1 MKACPAPLEE
11 PPFARCRRFLTRDV
25 RPNELTLDI
34 GCGSGELMLALQRR
48 GARTIGIEVVAELVA
63 GCREQGLD
71 VRWGRAEE
79 LPFEDATFDR
89 IVCGVVMPYL
99 DERRAVAEWS
109 RVLKP
114 GGRIFATY
122 HGLGYA
128 LHYMA
133 SSKGLR
139 RRIYGCRMFANTL
152 FHRLFRRRLP
162 GFWGD
167 TLCQTSGS
175 LRANYRRA
183 GLQFVDA
190 TTVTRFLGLPGF
202 LAHRWKNHPF
212 SVEKS
217 HGNGALRPAS

>member
-1 MKACPAPLEE
+1 MKACPDPLEE
-11 PPFARCRRFLTRDV
+11 PPFAQCRRFLIRDV
-25 RPNELTLDI
+25 RPNELTLDV
-34 GCGSGELMLALQRR
+34 GCGSGELMQELQRR
-48 GARTIGIEVVAELVA
+48 GARTIGVEIGAELVA
-63 GCREQGLD
+63 GCQERGLD

-89 IVCGVVMPYL
+89 IVCSVVMPYL

-114 GGRIFATY
+114 GGRVFATY

-128 LHYMA
+128 LQCLA
-133 SSKGLR
+133 SSRGLR
-139 RRIYGCRMFANTL
+139 RRIYGGRMVGNTL
-152 FHRLFRRRLP
+152 FYRVFRHRFP

-202 LAHRWKNHPF
+202 LAHHVLKPHFQEQELP
-212 SVEKS
+212 
-217 HGNGALRPAS
+217 P